1 MSLLIEHVIIYHIG
15 GNLKNGKQ
23 FAVFLVEKEGF
34 TCKKQLLKIF
44 FNILKLETQAF
55 GRHNYHYA
63 DLVLFMLL
71 PNFKI
76 YIVKKQNHLAAFNL
90 VKFSKSFSYAH
101 ILLLAVDTANR
112 RQHLATKLLKYVI
125 DLSSIKQIV
134 LEVRKDNLVAQNL
147 YKSLCFKAIK
157 TKHNF
162 YKHPKCDALVMQRK
176 I

>member
-15 GNLKNGKQ
+15 GNFKNGKTVCRFSCLESRFNMQ
-23 FAVFLVEKEGF
+23 EATFKD
-34 TCKKQLLKIF
+34 F
-44 FNILKLETQAF
+44 FDILKLETQAF

-76 YIVKKQNHLAAFNL
+76 YIVKQHDHLAAFNL
-90 VKFSKSFSYAH
+90 VKFSKSFSRAH
-101 ILLLAVDTANR
+101 ILLLAVDTANK
-112 RQHLATKLLKYVI
+112 RQHLATNLLKYII
-125 DLSSIKQIV
+125 DLSSTKQIV

-147 YKSLCFKAIK
+147 YKSFGFKTIK

-162 YKHPKCDALVMQRK
+162 YKHPKCDALIMQRK